1 MHLTKRII
9 EALQYQGPEPRK
21 DIRWHDCIPGFGV
34 RVFPS
39 GRKTFAL
46 SFRHQARKRLMK
58 IGAFGV
64 LTLEQ
69 ARDRARAKLVALT
82 DGVDP
87 LAERQREARG
97 ETVKDLAEAYLERD
111 FQAALWRL
119 PKTISG
125 RVQYLPDRQHF
136 KSPRSEHHRGIR
148 EARESTRARSGNTGR
163 VLTSQQRVRLVSD
176 N

>member
-21 DIRWHDCIPGFGV
+21 DIRWDDCMPGFGV

-39 GRKTFAL
+39 GRKTFVL
-46 SFRHQARKRLMK
+46 SFRHQARKRLMT

-97 ETVKDLAEAYLERD
+97 ETVKDLAEAYLERYAKVHKKTWKD
-111 FQAALWRL
+111 DAGRLRNVVLPRWGSGKLTALKRADIAAA
-119 PKTISG
+119 
-125 RVQYLPDRQHF
+125 H
-136 KSPRSEHHRGIR
+136 RSIG
-148 EARESTRARSGNTGR
+148 
-163 VLTSQQRVRLVSD
+163 QR
-176 N
+176 